1 MNPFKNGN
9 LTTGIAFGIG
19 FIVLAPLAARMLR
32 GAGKPLLKEA
42 IKGGMFVYE
51 QGRLVLAETR
61 ETFEDLTAEAR
72 SELAQSKDLT
82 SAAQK

>member
-9 LTTGIAFGIG
+9 VGTGIAFGIG
-19 FIVLAPLAARMLR
+19 FMILAPLAARMLS

-42 IKGGMFVYE
+42 IKGGLFVYE
-51 QGRLVLAETR
+51 RGRLVLAETR

-72 SELAQSKDLT
+72 SELSQSKELKT
-82 SAAQK
+82 AAQK